1 MRFPWTPSVVSSV
14 LSIACL
20 VAIFG
25 FGAPPLTLVL
35 VSLVGATLYIEIRGR
50 VFGRSDRY

>member
-1 MRFPWTPSVVSSV
+1 MRFPWTPSVVSSA
-14 LSIACL
+14 LSIICL

-35 VSLVGATLYIEIRGR
+35 VGLAGATLYMEIRDR
-50 VFGRSDRY
+50 VLGRSGRY